1 MVAHAS
7 IHGNTA
13 KVAHRVAEALRAK
26 GVEVREIDLCRS
38 DVSEAVSQAFRYGKM
53 VLCASSYDSGVF
65 PPMHIFLYKLG
76 IKGYQS
82 RRVALVENGT
92 WAPTAGKTMHGML
105 ETMKN
110 IDLVEPTLTIRSAWK
125 EEYEEQLQTLV
136 ESISL

>member
-1 MVAHAS
+1 
-7 IHGNTA
+7 
-13 KVAHRVAEALRAK
+13 
-26 GVEVREIDLCRS
+26 
-38 DVSEAVSQAFRYGKM
+38 
-53 VLCASSYDSGVF
+53 
-65 PPMHIFLYKLG
+65 MHIFLYKLI

-92 WAPTAGKTMHGML
+92 WAPTAGKTMRGML

-110 IDLVEPTLTIRSAWK
+110 INIVAPTLTIRSAWK